1 LLVGHVLVVIA
12 SRVHHSVVPEVTYF
26 RSWWLRASSSGVDWV
41 SDDIVGVR
49 LPAEHAVELCELLE
63 VLGDWLW
70 GDRVVLADSWRRF
83 LGVDGYDV
91 EELGADLAR
100 FAFLLGGDGERFVFG
115 DDR

>member
-1 LLVGHVLVVIA
+1 
-12 SRVHHSVVPEVTYF
+12 
-26 RSWWLRASSSGVDWV
+26 V
-41 SDDIVGVR
+41 SNDVAGVR